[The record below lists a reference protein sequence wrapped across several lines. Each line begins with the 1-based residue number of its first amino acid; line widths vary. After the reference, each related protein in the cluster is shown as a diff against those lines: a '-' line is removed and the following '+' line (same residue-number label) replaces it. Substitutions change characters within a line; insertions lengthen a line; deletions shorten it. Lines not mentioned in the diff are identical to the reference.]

1 MASPRLTVRE
11 MRPDEM
17 HIRIEYFHRASN
29 AQLRTLGVDRARLP
43 SPEVWLETYVA
54 DQSRS
59 LQERSGY
66 SLVWELDD
74 AVVGFSSADRITFG
88 QVAHMHLHILDADR
102 RRRGLGTQFVR
113 LSATQY
119 FDMLELERLYC
130 EPNALNVAP
139 NRTLQRAG
147 FHYDLSH
154 HCTPGPINFPQVTTR
169 WVLDRE
175 NAAGGA
181 SGHGSDREGRG

>member
-1 MASPRLTVRE
+1 MASARFTVRE

-17 HIRIEYFHRASN
+17 HLRIEYFHAASD

-43 SPEVWLETYVA
+43 SPEVWQETYVA
-54 DQSRS
+54 DQSRP

-88 QVAHMHLHILDADR
+88 QEAHMHLHILDADR
-102 RRRGLGTQFVR
+102 RRRGLGTRFVR
-113 LSATQY
+113 LSATEY
-119 FDMLELERLYC
+119 FDVLELERLYC

-147 FHYDLSH
+147 FRYDLSH
-154 HCTPGPINFPQVTTR
+154 QCTPGPLNFPQVTTR
-169 WVLDRE
+169 WVLDRD
-175 NAAGGA
+175 NAAGGPFD
-181 SGHGSDREGRG
+181 HGTDREGRG